1 MRMRVRTMSKTIKY
15 KSGNGYVG
23 YMYGKSHLRV
33 MDAFDNDV
41 INITD
46 RNCNTYA
53 ELKEL
58 VENIPDFIDK
68 VVPNCDPRNG

>member
-1 MRMRVRTMSKTIKY
+1 
-15 KSGNGYVG
+15 
-23 YMYGKSHLRV
+23 

-58 VENIPDFIDK
+58 VDNIPDFVDK
-68 VVPNCDPRNG
+68 VVPNCKRRMG